1 VLLFSVRGE
10 HMRWLFLT
18 ALSGCAG
25 ATFDGLVV
33 KDGPT
38 IPSLQHCIELQTH
51 VVDFGEVVA
60 NTEIA
65 PVSVSIT
72 ILCVMESDLLLT
84 LDDPEEAFGVVLEQ
98 VDQLVF
104 SLETNTPGSWE
115 GQLLLESEDTNREGS
130 VSIQLFATVL
140 PEE

>member
-1 VLLFSVRGE
+1 MKGL

-18 ALSGCAG
+18 VLSGCAG

-65 PVSVSIT
+65 PVSVSMT

-84 LDDPEEAFGVVLEQ
+84 LDDPEEAFDVVVEQ
-98 VDQLVF
+98 VDELLF
-104 SLETNTPGSWE
+104 SVQTHTPGSWE
-115 GQLLLESEDTNREGS
+115 GQLLLESQDTNHEGS
-130 VSIQLFATVL
+130 AAIQLFATVL
-140 PEE
+140 PEQTEE